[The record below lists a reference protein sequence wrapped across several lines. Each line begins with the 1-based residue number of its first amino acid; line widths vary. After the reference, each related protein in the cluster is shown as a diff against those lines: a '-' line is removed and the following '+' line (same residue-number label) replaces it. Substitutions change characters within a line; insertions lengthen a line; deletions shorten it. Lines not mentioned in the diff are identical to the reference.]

1 MNVIG
6 RLMCQCNES
15 CVLIG
20 PGVNAV
26 SIYIRAVV
34 GMTVVVIVIVVL

>member
-1 MNVIG
+1 
-6 RLMCQCNES
+6 MCQRNES

-20 PGVNAV
+20 PDVNAV

-34 GMTVVVIVIVVL
+34 GMTGVVIVVVVL

>member
-20 PGVNAV
+20 PGVNAM

-34 GMTVVVIVIVVL
+34 GMRSWLL

>member
-1 MNVIG
+1 
-6 RLMCQCNES
+6 MCQCNES

-26 SIYIRAVV
+26 SIYIRAAV
-34 GMTVVVIVIVVL
+34 GMTSWLL